1 MYPMQKEQKKGRLHI
16 FDARSSFLIRF
27 VSKCEIDPSNPHGP
41 CLTCHLLSAP
51 LASGIPC
58 LRDKITDAFL
68 YREQSAP
75 SQFFTKRWNSMEI
88 KEITGWASSEVKTIR
103 VTQGFNA
110 SYKIEVR
117 KFTPIDGDVLEK
129 FWDDK
134 GVVKS
139 HKIPPYGVADMNKA
153 ARILRKF
160 VEECCGAYITGMIGR
175 SDDLLWNTYLMAFKH
190 SVESQVSRETFFP
203 FETLDD
209 LLFNKDERGKGNAYI
224 RPPFMVCSSQ
234 DKQL

>member
-1 MYPMQKEQKKGRLHI
+1 
-16 FDARSSFLIRF
+16 
-27 VSKCEIDPSNPHGP
+27 
-41 CLTCHLLSAP
+41 
-51 LASGIPC
+51 
-58 LRDKITDAFL
+58 
-68 YREQSAP
+68 
-75 SQFFTKRWNSMEI
+75 MEI

-153 ARILRKF
+153 ARILCKF

-190 SVESQVSRETFFP
+190 SVEAQVSRETLFP